1 MRNDYPNNF
10 IKTSE
15 NILTEGQINFL
26 LNLVDN
32 HDVSK
37 LPSVN
42 SVVPRKEFWQPRK
55 SEIRNDSQFPLD
67 PFWDKL
73 CEEINV
79 EIYNKLLIPYVKDFS
94 FGLNLKESYL
104 NGSITIQKTEVGG
117 GYHAW
122 HSENSNWTVRN
133 RLFAWMIYLNDVQEG
148 GETEFL
154 YQKTRFK
161 PKRNMGLLWPGSFT
175 HTHRGN
181 PPLSETKYILTGW
194 ITSIGGNSIADVDVN
209 LY

>member
-1 MRNDYPNNF
+1 MKNDYPNNF

-15 NILTEGQINFL
+15 NILTEGQLNFL
-26 LNLVDN
+26 LDLVNN

-37 LPSVN
+37 LPSVIPN
-42 SVVPRKEFWQPRK
+42 GDFWQSRK
-55 SEIRNDSQFPLD
+55 NQIRNDSQFVLD

-79 EIYNKLLIPYVKDFS
+79 ELYNKLLIPYVRDFS
-94 FGLNLKESYL
+94 IGLNLKESYL

-117 GYHAW
+117 GYHSW
-122 HSENSNWTVRN
+122 HCESENWTVRN
-133 RLFAWMIYLNDVQEG
+133 RLFAWMIYLNDVQDG

-181 PPLSETKYILTGW
+181 PPLSETKYVLTGW
-194 ITSIGGNSIADVDVN
+194 ITSVGGNSIVD
-209 LY
+209 LDLH